1 MIAYGASCCQ
11 PAVSGRHE
19 ATWADR
25 LRGLMPD
32 MTPRDIAKPQQG
44 HQTGRQPDHTGRAS
58 ASRVQVI
65 AGFAVIYIVW
75 GSTYLAIAYAVRS
88 LPPVLTT
95 AARFVVAGMIL
106 CLYAWWRGAPRPVW
120 AEWRAAAIAG
130 ALLVVGGTA
139 TVCWAE
145 QWVPSGLT
153 SLLCATVP
161 LWFVLLEWMAPGGQ
175 RPRGLVAAG
184 VALGLVGIAVL
195 TNPFGDRAAD
205 GRVVA
210 AAGVLVLSS
219 ILWAVGSLYS
229 RRAAL
234 PESAVLGMGMEMMTG
249 GLLCIPAG
257 LLIGERST
265 VDLAHVP
272 AAAWIAVAFLTF
284 VGCLVAFTTY
294 MWLLRVSVPSR
305 VATHAYVNPVVAVV
319 LGWAVAGE
327 ALTARMVVAA
337 GLIVGAVVLIT
348 SGPQRVTIG
357 DASHPA
363 FPAEAT

>member
-1 MIAYGASCCQ
+1 MIACGASRCQ
-11 PAVSGRHE
+11 PAVCGQRG

-32 MTPRDIAKPQQG
+32 VTPRDIANSQP
-44 HQTGRQPDHTGRAS
+44 TRQDRAG
-58 ASRVQVI
+58 ASRLQVI

-95 AARFVVAGMIL
+95 AARFVVAGLIL
-106 CLYAWWRGAPRPVW
+106 CIYAWWRGAPRPVW
-120 AEWRAAAIAG
+120 TEWRAAAIAG

-175 RPRGLVAAG
+175 RPHGLVAAG
-184 VALGLVGIAVL
+184 VVLGLIGLAVL
-195 TNPFGDRAAD
+195 NDPFSNTAAD
-205 GRVVA
+205 SRAVMG
-210 AAGVLVLSS
+210 AGVLVLSS

-229 RRAAL
+229 RHAAL
-234 PESAVLGMGMEMMTG
+234 PKSAVLGMGMEMTAG

-257 LLIGERST
+257 YLIGERAN
-265 VDLAHVP
+265 VDLARVP
-272 AAAWIAVAFLTF
+272 AAAWIALAFLTF

-327 ALTARMVVAA
+327 ALTARMLVAA
-337 GLIVGAVVLIT
+337 CLVIGAVVLIT
-348 SGPQRVTIG
+348 SGQQPVTIG
-357 DASHPA
+357 DASHPGL
-363 FPAEAT
+363 PTEAS

>member
-1 MIAYGASCCQ
+1 
-11 PAVSGRHE
+11 
-19 ATWADR
+19 
-25 LRGLMPD
+25 MPD
-32 MTPRDIAKPQQG
+32 DTRRDIIPL
-44 HQTGRQPDHTGRAS
+44 QPDRPGQAHAPRL
-58 ASRVQVI
+58 QVI
-65 AGFAVIYIVW
+65 AGFAIIYIVW

-120 AEWRAAAIAG
+120 SEWRAAAIAG

-161 LWFVLLEWMAPGGQ
+161 LWFVLLEWMAPAGQ
-175 RPRGLVAAG
+175 RPHGLVAAG
-184 VALGLVGIAVL
+184 VALGLIGLAVL
-195 TNPFGDRAAD
+195 NNPFNNAAAD
-205 GRVVA
+205 SRAVIG
-210 AAGVLVLSS
+210 AGVLVLSS
-219 ILWAVGSLYS
+219 ILWAIGSLYS
-229 RRAAL
+229 RHAAL
-234 PESAVLGMGMEMMTG
+234 PKSGVLGMGMEMVAG

-257 LLIGERST
+257 YLIGERAP
-265 VDLAHVP
+265 VDLSRVP
-272 AAAWIAVAFLTF
+272 ATAWIAVAFLTF

-294 MWLLRVSVPSR
+294 MWLLRVSAPSR

-327 ALTARMVVAA
+327 ALTARMLVAA
-337 GLIVGAVVLIT
+337 ALIVGAVVLIT
-348 SGPQRVTIG
+348 TGQQRVTIG

-363 FPAEAT
+363 LPAEAT

>member
-1 MIAYGASCCQ
+1 
-11 PAVSGRHE
+11 
-19 ATWADR
+19 
-25 LRGLMPD
+25 MPD
-32 MTPRDIAKPQQG
+32 VTPRGIANPPP
-44 HQTGRQPDHTGRAS
+44 TRPDRAGV
-58 ASRVQVI
+58 SRLQVI

-95 AARFVVAGMIL
+95 AARYGFAGLIL
-106 CLYAWWRGAPRPVW
+106 CTYAWWRGAPRPVW
-120 AEWRAAAIAG
+120 TEWRAATIAG

-161 LWFVLLEWMAPGGQ
+161 LWFVLLEWTARGGQ
-175 RPRGLVAAG
+175 RPHGLVAAG
-184 VALGLVGIAVL
+184 VALGLVGLAVL
-195 TNPFGDRAAD
+195 ANPFTDTAAD
-205 GRVVA
+205 GRAVV

-229 RRAAL
+229 RHAAL
-234 PESAVLGMGMEMMTG
+234 PKSAVLGMGMQMMTG

-257 LLIGERST
+257 LLIGERAT

-284 VGCLVAFTTY
+284 VGSLLAFTTY
-294 MWLLRVSVPSR
+294 LWLLRVSAPSR

-327 ALTARMVVAA
+327 ALTARMLVAA
-337 GLIVGAVVLIT
+337 ALIVGAVVMIT
-348 SGPQRVTIG
+348 SGQQRVTIG

-363 FPAEAT
+363 LPAEAS

>member
-1 MIAYGASCCQ
+1 MIAYGVLGCQ
-11 PAVSGRHE
+11 PAACIRREVTG
-19 ATWADR
+19 ADR

-32 MTPRDIAKPQQG
+32 VTPRDIANPQP
-44 HQTGRQPDHTGRAS
+44 TRQHRAG
-58 ASRVQVI
+58 ASRLQVI

-95 AARFVVAGMIL
+95 AARFVAAGLVL

-120 AEWRAAAIAG
+120 SEWRSAAIAG

-161 LWFVLLEWMAPGGQ
+161 LWFVLLEWMEPGGQ
-175 RPRGLVAAG
+175 RPHGLVAAG
-184 VALGLVGIAVL
+184 VALGLIGLAVL
-195 TNPFGDRAAD
+195 TNPFSETAAGGRA
-205 GRVVA
+205 VV
-210 AAGVLVLSS
+210 AAGVLVLSA

-229 RRAAL
+229 RHAAL
-234 PESAVLGMGMEMMTG
+234 PKSAVLGTGMEMITG
-249 GLLCIPAG
+249 GLLCIPVG
-257 LLIGERST
+257 LLLGEHAT

-272 AAAWIAVAFLTF
+272 AVAWISVAFLALI
-284 VGCLVAFTTY
+284 GSLLAFTTY
-294 MWLLRVSVPSR
+294 LWLLRVSAPSR

-327 ALTARMVVAA
+327 ALTSRMIVAA
-337 GLIVGAVVLIT
+337 GLIIGAVVLIT
-348 SGPQRVTIG
+348 SGQRVTIV
-357 DASHPA
+357 DASHPGL
-363 FPAEAT
+363 PAEAS